1 MEERLQNILS
11 HSVTKLDFWVVVACA
26 LLLVPS
32 VGQAK
37 VAPGENILRNGALE
51 CDQLD
56 VPPFWN
62 RSHNLV
68 PGENLRGLPSGGPGG
83 KPSVRIVQNGEPILF
98 TLRQLGIKLVPGAR
112 YRLSAQVRTRG
123 FSAAPGA
130 GVIVINAGW
139 TKTVR
144 LEGIRPTQDWTLLS
158 CEFAMLPSKNDT
170 QYSVA
175 VFANRFTGELEV
187 ADIRLEALDAAALA
201 GSMPLSMRG
210 NALKP
215 RLVPWQPLLCR
226 IPPGDRRVTFRFFG
240 RLPGGTAPADYDV
253 VLTADG
259 ATGEVRRPLAKGMNV
274 LPLPDGAESGRMTV
288 RTVRRDGGGT
298 LTDDT
303 YRFRVT
309 ASGAAEEKG
318 ARRLNNLVTEL
329 LRETVEKDEA
339 DYAFAVKRDAWVHI
353 AVREVEGARVE
364 LDGAASIGAESVR
377 GETFRF
383 VAAGRHTLRVR
394 HAVGG
399 TLLVRRVPET
409 FNYPA
414 CCNSPVPENPPYD
427 WDFHERHVFPA
438 CTTLNGGK
446 MPDGR
451 QPLYRRRG
459 GRWLA
464 NLGTTSIADADDLR
478 KRLSGCAGVN
488 DPSYDGVTCDE
499 QFFGSPAKLAEY
511 AQGLKLFNAA
521 ADGGRLVYTWIVGK
535 PVTPGLDEEFA
546 AACLNASE
554 GRGRMIAEVY
564 CRTRATEAEAR
575 AYLKDYL
582 VGTAKALRALHPAAA
597 EGTGIILGNFCQ
609 MPCISLVHHPEVDF
623 KFYLDMQMNMIAN
636 DPAFDGLDCTGFW
649 GSYYADEETYR
660 WSMALLR
667 HYCVEGR
674 RTMLSDRYGFRY
686 LPGRLANGDFRGSLK
701 GWRAEGCVAAD
712 SLADLGA
719 KAECRW
725 GGAGG
730 LGDTFAVLAKTNAAA
745 AKLSQRVKGLVPGR
759 PYALQACLF
768 DVDAMRAGK
777 ASGAVPL
784 SVTVAPGDG
793 RVRGNLSWRHVDRRP
808 PSQRKKGPKT
818 NVLRT
823 VFTAEGTEATVEI
836 SNAAAPEG
844 SRLGVNA
851 VSLAPYFEQP
861 DDQTFRLDFT
871 GRDRA
876 TALRVI
882 SRRVPITTSVS
893 VCSIAKTTRTDS
905 SAL

>member
-11 HSVTKLDFWVVVACA
+11 HSLTKLDFGVVVACA

-37 VAPGENILRNGALE
+37 VAPGENILRNGVLD

-62 RSHNLV
+62 RSQNLV
-68 PGENLRGLPSGGPGG
+68 PDENLRCLPSGGPGG
-83 KPSVRIVQNGEPILF
+83 KPSVRIVQNGDPILF
-98 TLRQLGIKLVPGAR
+98 TLRQLGMKLVPGAR

-130 GVIVINAGW
+130 GVMVINAGW
-139 TKTVR
+139 TRTVC

-158 CEFAMLPSKNDT
+158 REFAMLPSKQDT
-170 QYSVA
+170 LYSVA
-175 VFANRFTGELEV
+175 VFGNRFTGELEV

-201 GSMPLSMRG
+201 GSMPLSLRG
-210 NALKP
+210 SALKP

-226 IPPGDRRVTFRFFG
+226 IPSGDRRVTFRFFG
-240 RLPGGTAPADYDV
+240 VLPSGTAPTDYDV

-259 ATGEVRRPLAKGMNV
+259 ATGEVRRPLVKGMNV
-274 LPLPDGAESGRMTV
+274 LSLPDGAESGRMTV
-288 RTVRRDGGGT
+288 RTVRRDGGDA

-309 ASGAAEEKG
+309 ETGAAEEKG

-353 AVREVEGARVE
+353 AVREVEGTRVE
-364 LDGAASIGAESVR
+364 LDGAEAIGAESLC

-383 VAAGRHTLRVR
+383 IAAGRHTLRVR
-394 HAVGG
+394 HAADG
-399 TLLVRRVPET
+399 TLVVRRVPET
-409 FNYPA
+409 FSYPA
-414 CCNSPVPENPPYD
+414 CCNSPVTENPPYD

-446 MPDGR
+446 MPDDR

-464 NLGTTSIADADDLR
+464 NLVTTSIVDAADLL
-478 KRLSGCAGVN
+478 KRLSGCAGVG
-488 DPSYDGVTCDE
+488 DPRYDGVTCDE
-499 QFFGSPAKLAEY
+499 QFFASSAKLAEY

-521 ADGGRLVYTWIVGK
+521 ADGDRLVYTWIVGK
-535 PVTPGLDEEFA
+535 PGTPGLDEEFA
-546 AACLNASE
+546 AACLNASG

-575 AYLKDYL
+575 AYLKAYL
-582 VGTAKALRALHPAAA
+582 VGTAKSLRALHPAAA
-597 EGTGIILGNFCQ
+597 AGTGIILGNFNQ

-667 HYCVEGR
+667 HYCVEGH
-674 RTMLSDRYGFRY
+674 RTMLSDHYGFRY
-686 LPGRLANGDFRGSLK
+686 LPGHLANGDFRRSLE

-712 SLADLGA
+712 SLTDLGA
-719 KAECRW
+719 NAECRW

-730 LGDTFAVLAKTNAAA
+730 LGDTFAAFTKTNSA

-759 PYALQACLF
+759 SYVLQACLF
-768 DVDAMRAGK
+768 DVDALRAGK
-777 ASGAVPL
+777 ASGTVPL
-784 SVTVAPGDG
+784 SVAIAPGGG
-793 RVRGNLSWRHVDRRP
+793 RMRANLSWRHVDKRP
-808 PSQRKKGPKT
+808 PSQWKKGPKV
-818 NVLRT
+818 NVLHA

-836 SNAAAPEG
+836 SNASAPEG
-844 SRLGVNA
+844 SRLGINA
-851 VSLAPYFEQP
+851 VSLSPYF
-861 DDQTFRLDFT
+861 DL
-871 GRDRA
+871 
-876 TALRVI
+876 
-882 SRRVPITTSVS
+882 
-893 VCSIAKTTRTDS
+893 
-905 SAL
+905 